1 MRQQNISQR
10 LCGWNAQKRKGYFFI
25 DYAGVVVFG
34 KAFFVCKVAN
44 RAGTCA
50 SRAKR
55 RVERPKKKRVLF
67 YRLCGRYRVWR
78 GIYYLLSRQQGRH
91 MRQQNQKAGGT
102 PKSSILHLI
111 KTLYLSFY
119 QPDG

>member
-50 SRAKR
+50 SRINDKNNDIFLYSDLQFILSMLFIYS
-55 RVERPKKKRVLF
+55 VTNSKK
-67 YRLCGRYRVWR
+67 
-78 GIYYLLSRQQGRH
+78 
-91 MRQQNQKAGGT
+91 
-102 PKSSILHLI
+102 
-111 KTLYLSFY
+111 
-119 QPDG
+119 D